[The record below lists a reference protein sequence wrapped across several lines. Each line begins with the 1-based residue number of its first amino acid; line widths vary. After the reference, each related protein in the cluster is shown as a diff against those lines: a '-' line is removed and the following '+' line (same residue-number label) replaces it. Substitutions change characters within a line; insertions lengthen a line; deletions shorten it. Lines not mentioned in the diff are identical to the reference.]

1 MVDIESLLTHLREL
15 KEAYKD
21 LLRYQQEVTFQDL
34 KESRDKRNMVLHA
47 LLVSIQAAIDI
58 ANHLIVEEGLRRPES
73 YREAFDILQENDLLP
88 ASLEEKLAEL
98 AGFRNVLVHLYF
110 RLDLEEVFRILQED
124 VGALK
129 DFASIVAKILNPPE
143 DQEKKP

>member
-1 MVDIESLLTHLREL
+1 MVDTESLLIHLREL

-21 LLRYQQEVTFQDL
+21 LSRYRQEVTLQDL

-47 LLVSIQAAIDI
+47 LLVSIQAALDI
-58 ANHLIVEEGLRRPES
+58 ANHLIVEEGLSRPES
-73 YREAFDILQENDLLP
+73 YREAFTILQENGLLP
-88 ASLEEKLAEL
+88 APLGEKLAEL

-110 RLDLEEVFRILQED
+110 RLDLEEVFHILQED
-124 VGALK
+124 IGALK
-129 DFASIVAKILNPPE
+129 DFVSIVAKILNPPE

>member
-1 MVDIESLLTHLREL
+1 VVDIESLLTHLREL